1 MPQPASKSNE
11 IVDKINGMVLRGV
24 RSNELEIQRL
34 RREIEKVRRID
45 AAEGFMLEGMLAVF
59 LHDADAVKSA
69 YEKSVRRSGGDPL
82 ILENY
87 ARSLFLLGDS
97 HKSVE
102 IVRTLP
108 PTLLTMHLALHNGAY
123 RTAYEKSVAL
133 DKAEQLEPHMQ
144 FLQNN
149 KLDEDVVIDV
159 VAYASKAV
167 WDHGAYINGAMVSQ
181 INGSVLHSL
190 LLSPTESI
198 ESVLGMENEIDEH
211 FAALEDRIQRK
222 GFAFSLEINESI
234 AA

>member
-1 MPQPASKSNE
+1 MPQPARKSKE
-11 IVDKINGMVLRGV
+11 IVDKINGIVLRGA
-24 RSNELEIQRL
+24 RPDELGIQRL
-34 RREIEKVRRID
+34 RREIENVRQIY
-45 AAEGFMLEGMLAVF
+45 AADGFMLEGMLAVF

-69 YEKSVRRSGGDPL
+69 YEKSVRCSGGDPL

-108 PTLLTMHLALHNGAY
+108 STLSTMYLALHNGAY

-133 DKAEQLEPHMQ
+133 GKAEQLEPYMQ

-149 KLDEDVVIDV
+149 ELDEDVVIDV
-159 VAYASKAV
+159 IAYASKAV
-167 WDHGAYINGAMVSQ
+167 WDHDSYVNGAMVSQ

-190 LLSPTESI
+190 LLPPTESI
-198 ESVLGMENEIDEH
+198 ENVLGMENQIDEH